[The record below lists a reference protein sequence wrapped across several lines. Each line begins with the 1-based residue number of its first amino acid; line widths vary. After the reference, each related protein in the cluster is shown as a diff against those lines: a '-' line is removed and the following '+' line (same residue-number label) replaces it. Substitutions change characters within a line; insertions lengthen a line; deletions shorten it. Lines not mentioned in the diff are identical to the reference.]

1 MKAIKTALRGT
12 INDIGKAEERLIA
25 DIIRD

>member
-12 INDIGKAEERLIA
+12 INDIGKAEERLIV